1 MPSTKKTLKQI
12 FVENSD
18 KVSTVMGIV
27 SVIVELIAGF
37 LSNSM
42 SIKTIKLPGGAVDIL
57 LNGNPTDLAVQ
68 SLEAELKSV
77 KDEQSRLNQRIEA
90 LSQITDQTALSAE
103 ISGIKN
109 SVNDLDIRFSK
120 IENILVQDPQ
130 KSLEIPLMRKD
141 LDNLV
146 TTTDLQ
152 IALLRQDAER
162 SYNLMLV
169 TIVALAIGILA
180 PALGNLFKKNQ
191 NENSG

>member
-27 SVIVELIAGF
+27 SVIVALIAGF